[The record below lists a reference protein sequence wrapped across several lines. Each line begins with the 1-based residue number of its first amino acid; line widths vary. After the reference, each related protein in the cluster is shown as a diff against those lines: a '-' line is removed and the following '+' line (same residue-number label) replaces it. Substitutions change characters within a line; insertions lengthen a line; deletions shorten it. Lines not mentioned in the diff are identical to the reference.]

1 MENNMCN
8 SRFISAVLLL
18 LYVTASVP
26 AQEKLQP
33 DSELTKKILQLEK
46 SLEETR
52 SSDEKMIMKLESR
65 LQKLE
70 KAKVDEQRESELQKL
85 LNEAQILKGKKK
97 SEKISIDRVFRGS
110 ERHQPQL
117 NPEISVTGDFYGAYT
132 SNDAPYTTD
141 PGAFADDINRFYL
154 RDVGFHFM
162 APLDPFT
169 RGKFLLGIP
178 GDGDVSLSEMIDE
191 AYMEWLNLPGGMNL
205 KIGKFFNRF
214 GVLNRY
220 HDHGL
225 PQFDRPRA
233 LTNFFG
239 NGNLGGF
246 GLSGNFLLPKLWA
259 HANELDIEITTSG
272 DSFCFN
278 DNYDNVIGLVHF
290 KNYYDLTRNTYL
302 ELGLSGARG
311 YNDKDNEYA
320 TTLAGIDLTCKWVP
334 AGRSHYRTTEF
345 RSEFLMSRRNQASGD
360 IDRYGFYSYIKNKI
374 GARYWVGLRYSY
386 SDSPRNPFTDKHLI
400 LKDEYEWDLSPTID
414 FWQSEFV
421 MYRLQYSYTDRSYAD
436 HDHTVYVHTV
446 WAMGPHKHEA
456 Y

>member
-1 MENNMCN
+1 MCN
-8 SRFISAVLLL
+8 SRFITAVLLL
-18 LYVTASVP
+18 LYMTVSVP

-33 DSELTKKILQLEK
+33 DSELEEKILQLEK
-46 SLEETR
+46 SLEEAI
-52 SSDEKMIMKLESR
+52 SSDEKKIMKLESR
-65 LQKLE
+65 IQELE
-70 KAKVDEQRESELQKL
+70 KAKKKEKRSSELDDL
-85 LNEAQILKGKKK
+85 LKEADTLKEKKK
-97 SEKISIDRVFRGS
+97 DKGASVSRIFRGT
-110 ERHQPQL
+110 ERFQPQL
-117 NPEISVTGDFYGAYT
+117 NPEISLTGDFYASYT

-141 PGAFADDINRFYL
+141 PGALAEDRNRFYL
-154 RDVGFHFM
+154 RDVGFHFVS
-162 APLDPFT
+162 PLDPFT
-169 RGKFLLGIP
+169 RGKFFLGIP
-178 GDGDVSLSEMIDE
+178 GDGEASLSEMVDE

-205 KIGKFFNRF
+205 KIGKFFNQF
-214 GVLNRY
+214 GILNRY

-233 LTNFFG
+233 LTNLFG

-272 DSFCFN
+272 DGFCF
-278 DNYDNVIGLVHF
+278 DDTYDNVIGVLHL

-302 ELGLSGARG
+302 ELGLSGAHG
-311 YNDKDNEYA
+311 YNEKDNKHT

-345 RSEFLMSRRNQASGD
+345 RNEFFMSRRNQASGD
-360 IDRYGFYSYIKNKI
+360 IDRFGFYSYIKNKM
-374 GARYWVGLRYSY
+374 GARYWIGLRYSY
-386 SDSPRNPFTDKHLI
+386 SGSPRDPFTEKHLI
-400 LKDEYEWDLSPTID
+400 LKDEYEWDISPTID

-436 HDHTVYVHTV
+436 HDHTVFVHTV
-446 WAMGPHKHEA
+446 WSMGPHKHEA